1 MHGILGTRYQNEIR
15 MAQLCRTGYITHGYT
30 RNTFKNI
37 EIRKIGNPWKP
48 DHCQINLTN
57 LLMITHAFTEAVLI
71 FHLDVQIRSHSHY
84 RNFAF
89 FFQHFYARI
98 QNGLIAPE
106 FVDNKAFDHISLI
119 FFQKFHCTIK
129 LCKNSASVNISGQKH
144 RGFCHFCHSHIDDI
158 FIFQINLRRGASSL
172 QHNDI
177 CLFFQGMIRLHNI
190 RHQLFFIFEIAPCTH
205 GREYLSID
213 DHLGTSIIR
222 RF

>member
-1 MHGILGTRYQNEIR
+1 

-71 FHLDVQIRSHSHY
+71 FHINVHVRCHTYHRLAAKLLQHLDS
-84 RNFAF
+84 
-89 FFQHFYARI
+89 RI
-98 QNGLIAPE
+98 QNALISPE
-106 FVDNKAFDHISLI
+106 FIDHQSFDQP
-119 FFQKFHCTIK
+119 FFLFLQQHHRARQ
-129 LCKNSASVNISGQKH
+129 LCKHTTTVDISYQKYRCIRH
-144 RGFCHFCHSHIDDI
+144 LCHSHIDDI
-158 FIFQINLRRGASSL
+158 IIFLINLRRVASSL

-190 RHQLFFIFEIAPCTH
+190 RHQLFFIFEIVPCTH